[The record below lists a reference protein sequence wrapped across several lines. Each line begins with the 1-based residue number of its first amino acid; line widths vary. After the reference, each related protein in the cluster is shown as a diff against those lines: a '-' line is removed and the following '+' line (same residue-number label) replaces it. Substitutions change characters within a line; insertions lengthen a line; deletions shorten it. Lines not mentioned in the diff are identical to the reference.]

1 MASILDSLLVIV
13 FVLNI
18 YVLGTSRIGAVVR
31 AVALQGLI
39 LAVMPTLVLGRVE
52 IHGVFIGVVAALLK
66 GIVIPAMVVRAVRE
80 VQIRREVEPF
90 VSFGASMLLG
100 ALGAGAALAFTRSLP
115 LVPGEESRLIV
126 PAALATVLTGFI
138 LLTTRLKAVNQVL
151 GYLVL
156 ENGIFIFGLLLLHA
170 VPLVVELGVLL
181 DLVVAIFV
189 MGILLTHIRREFSSL
204 DTRNFSAL
212 KEE

>member
-1 MASILDSLLVIV
+1 MASILDAFLVIV
-13 FVLNI
+13 FVINI
-18 YVLGTSRIGAVVR
+18 YLLGTSRINAVIR
-31 AVALQGLI
+31 AVAVQGLV
-39 LAVMPTLVLGRVE
+39 LAVMPTLVLGRFDV
-52 IHGVFIGVVAALLK
+52 HGVLIGVVAALLK
-66 GIVIPAMVVRAVRE
+66 GVVIPTMVTRAVRE
-80 VQIRREVEPF
+80 VRIRREVEPF

-170 VPLVVELGVLL
+170 MPLVVEIGVLL
-181 DLVVAIFV
+181 DLVVAIFA
-189 MGILLTHIRREFSSL
+189 MGILLNHIRREFSSL

-212 KEE
+212 KED